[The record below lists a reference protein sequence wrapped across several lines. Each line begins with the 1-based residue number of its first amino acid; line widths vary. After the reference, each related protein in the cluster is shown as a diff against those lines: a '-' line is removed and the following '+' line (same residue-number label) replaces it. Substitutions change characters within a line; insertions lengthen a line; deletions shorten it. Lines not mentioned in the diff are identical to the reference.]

1 MSPSRNTTS
10 RTVADRDHLQK
21 NEARFRDLADLLP
34 QIVFE
39 LDENLDFTFFNW
51 YAIRITGYAYGDS
64 SKRTSIFDV
73 IRESDRTEIERF
85 FAHLQQ
91 DITSDHIECG
101 LVTRDGREIPAI
113 IYASPIIGEER
124 IAGTHGVIVDIGEQK
139 RLERALELTNQ
150 KLNMMNSVTRH
161 DVLNNITGLLGLC
174 DMLTDITTDS
184 SAQGLLAEI
193 RNQTIKIKD
202 QILFTKEYQSVGVK
216 APQWQSLCHCI
227 RDAALATG
235 RDIARLD
242 LPSCDTELYA
252 DSLFGKVFYNL
263 IDNSFRHG
271 GSVRTISIET
281 EVAPDGDLHIRYS
294 DDGIGVPPEEKELIF
309 EQGYGK
315 NTGFGLFIIRE
326 ILGITGLA
334 IRETGSFGRG
344 VLFEITVPKTAWRTH
359 DDDNIHGPGPRESN
373 CTGE

>member
-1 MSPSRNTTS
+1 MSPSRNTPS
-10 RTVADRDHLQK
+10 RTVAKRDHLQK

-51 YAIRITGYAYGDS
+51 YAIRITGYAYENS
-64 SKRTSIFDV
+64 TKRTSLFDI
-73 IRESDRTEIERF
+73 IRASDRTAVKRF
-85 FAHLQQ
+85 FAHIQQ
-91 DITSDHIECG
+91 DISSGHIECG

-174 DMLTDITTDS
+174 DMLHEITTDS
-184 SAQGLLAEI
+184 SAQELLAEI

-235 RDIARLD
+235 RDITRLN
-242 LPSCDTELYA
+242 LPACDTEIYA

-281 EVAPDGDLHIRYS
+281 EVIPDADLLIRYR
-294 DDGIGVPPEEKELIF
+294 DDGIGVPPEEKERIF
-309 EQGYGK
+309 EQGFGK

-326 ILGITGLA
+326 ILGITGLT
-334 IRETGSFGRG
+334 IREAGTFGSG
-344 VLFEITVPKTAWRTH
+344 VVFEITVPKAAWRPYKDGNMHEHGQENH
-359 DDDNIHGPGPRESN
+359 D
-373 CTGE
+373 TGE

>member
-1 MSPSRNTTS
+1 MPSFRNSTS
-10 RTVADRDHLQK
+10 HTSAERDHLQK

-64 SKRTSIFDV
+64 SKRTSIFDI
-73 IRESDRTEIERF
+73 IRASDRTEIEHF
-85 FAHLQQ
+85 FTRLQQ

-174 DMLTDITTDS
+174 DMLAEITTDCD
-184 SAQGLLAEI
+184 AQGLLAEI
-193 RNQTIKIKD
+193 RNQTVKIKD

-216 APQWQSLCHCI
+216 APQWQSLCLCI
-227 RDAALATG
+227 RDAASATG

-242 LPSCDTELYA
+242 LPACDTEIYA

-281 EVAPDGDLHIRYS
+281 EVVPDGDLLIRYR
-294 DDGIGVPPEEKELIF
+294 DDGIGVPPEEKQLIF
-309 EQGYGK
+309 EQGFGK

-334 IRETGSFGRG
+334 IREAGTFGRG
-344 VLFEITVPKTAWRTH
+344 VLFEITVPKAAWRH
-359 DDDNIHGPGPRESN
+359 HKDENIHE
-373 CTGE
+373 TGYKEP